1 MDLELLLKNKNLSPM
16 MRQYVETKLQNK
28 NTILFYRLGDFYEMF
43 FDDAILVSNLL
54 EIALTGKDCGLEER
68 APMCGIPY
76 HAIDNFLPKLIE
88 KGYKVAIAE
97 QVEDPKLTKGIV
109 KREITKIVTP
119 GTFDAN
125 NINNNSQ
132 NNYIFSL
139 YYDLNQYGL
148 SIVDFINGDFF
159 ITSFNDVDTLIDLIN
174 KLKPKEILYNKYII
188 MANIDLE
195 SIANNYNILL
205 TNLDDNYFDK
215 SHLNDNSYLYN
226 LIKNTDN
233 YDVVKDS
240 TSINAAIAVY
250 LYLKNTQK
258 IELSNFVKIK
268 YYSLN
273 DYMYLDSFTIKNLEL
288 FETIRDKD
296 KIGSLFFVINKTKTA
311 MGARL
316 LKNYLLRPLSNIDKI
331 NYRLN
336 AIKELKDNYVDILEL
351 NENLKEIYDLDRLL
365 TRMMLKTINPRD
377 LLSFKNS
384 IKVLPEI
391 KKILSKFENKF
402 YKDVLSE
409 LVDISDIYD
418 TIEKAIMDEPGIG
431 VKDGNIIKNGY
442 NKNID
447 ELRDIKLNGKQKL
460 TELEENEKQKYNIKN
475 LKIKYSRVFGYL
487 FEITNGYK
495 GEIPSHFIR
504 KQTLTNAERYT
515 TKELDDLQYQI
526 LNADNKLNSL
536 EYELFNEIIQ
546 YILDNIHKIKSI
558 ANAISKIDA
567 INSLA
572 LVSIKN
578 NYVCPEINNNGIINI
593 KNGRHPVIESLNTK
607 ISFIPNDT
615 YLDNE
620 NYIDIITGPNMAG
633 KSTYMRQVAIIT
645 LLAHIGSFVP
655 AEYANIS
662 LVDKI
667 FTRVGASDDLV
678 RGQSTFLVEMNEVA
692 NILDNATNNS
702 LIILDEIGRGTSTY
716 DGLSIAWAIVEYISN
731 IIKAKTLFATHYHEL
746 SELEGKVNGVTNYN
760 IAVIEQNN
768 DIKFLRK
775 IVKGSAKKSYGIAV
789 AKLAGVNNKVL
800 NRANNILSNLVKS
813 DLLNNKN
820 EIFDNDYFDVDN
832 NLEDNDNIN
841 NKEIINKYKQLI
853 DIIKNIDITN
863 LTPVNALVM
872 LSDIKGTVDEIKD

>member
-159 ITSFNDVDTLIDLIN
+159 ITNFNDVDTLIDLIN

>member
-16 MRQYVETKLQNK
+16 MRQYIETKLQNK

-43 FDDAILVSNLL
+43 FDDAILASNLL
-54 EIALTGKDCGLEER
+54 DLVLTGKDCGLDER

-76 HAIDNFLPKLIE
+76 HALDNFLPKLIE

-97 QVEDPKLTKGIV
+97 QVEDPKHTKGIV

-119 GTFDAN
+119 GTFDYDN
-125 NINNNSQ
+125 TNNNTQ

-139 YYDLNQYGL
+139 YYDLNQFGL

-159 ITSFNDVDTLIDLIN
+159 ITNFNDVDTLIDLIN

-195 SIANNYNILL
+195 VIASNYNILL
-205 TNLDDNYFDK
+205 TSLDDNCFDISK
-215 SHLNDNSYLYN
+215 INENNYLKN
-226 LIKNTDN
+226 LIKNIDV
-233 YDVVKDS
+233 YDMVKD
-240 TSINAAIAVY
+240 TASINASLAVY
-250 LYLKNTQK
+250 LYIKNTQK
-258 IELSNFVKIK
+258 IELSNFIKIK

-273 DYMYLDSFTIKNLEL
+273 DNMYIDSFTIRNLEL

-296 KIGSLFFVINKTKTA
+296 KIGSLFNVINKTKTA
-311 MGARL
+311 MGGRL

-331 NYRLN
+331 YYRLN

-351 NENLKEIYDLDRLL
+351 NENLKEIYDLDRLI

-377 LLSFKNS
+377 LLAFKNS

-391 KKILSKFENKF
+391 RKILSKFENKF
-402 YKDVLSE
+402 FKDVLSE
-409 LVDISDIYD
+409 LVDVSNIYN
-418 TIEKAIMDEPGIG
+418 TIENAIIEDPAVS

-442 NKNID
+442 NKSID

-460 TELEENEKQKYNIKN
+460 TELEESEKEKYNIRN

-515 TKELDDLQYQI
+515 TKELDELQYQI

-536 EYELFNEIIQ
+536 EYEIFNEVIQ
-546 YILDNIHKIKSI
+546 FILDNIHKIKSI
-558 ANAISKIDA
+558 TNAISKIDA
-567 INSLA
+567 LNSLA

-578 NYVCPEINNNGIINI
+578 NYVCPEINNEGIISI

-655 AEYANIS
+655 ADYANIT

-692 NILDNATNNS
+692 NILDNATDKS

-716 DGLSIAWAIVEYISN
+716 DGLSIAWAIVEYISST
-731 IIKAKTLFATHYHEL
+731 IKSKTLFATHYHEL
-746 SELEGKVNGVTNYN
+746 SELEGKVKGVINYN

-820 EIFDNDYFDVDN
+820 EIFNDDYYNVFENDN
-832 NLEDNDNIN
+832 NSDNKND
-841 NKEIINKYKQLI
+841 NKYKELI
-853 DIIKNIDITN
+853 DTIKNIDITN
-863 LTPVNALVM
+863 LTPINALVL
-872 LSDIKGTVDEIKD
+872 LSDIKGAIDEVKE

>member
-54 EIALTGKDCGLEER
+54 EIALTGKDCGLEDR

-159 ITSFNDVDTLIDLIN
+159 ITNFNDVDTLIDLIN

-195 SIANNYNILL
+195 SIAYNYNILL

-215 SHLNDNSYLYN
+215 SHLNDNSYLNN
-226 LIKNTDN
+226 LIKNIDI
-233 YDVVKDS
+233 YDAVKDS
-240 TSINAAIAVY
+240 ASINAAIAVY

-258 IELSNFVKIK
+258 IELSNFIKIK

-273 DYMYLDSFTIKNLEL
+273 DYMYLDSFTIRNLEL

-418 TIEKAIMDEPGIG
+418 TIEKAILDEPSIS

-442 NKNID
+442 NNNID

-820 EIFDNDYFDVDN
+820 EIFDNDYFNVDN
-832 NLEDNDNIN
+832 NLEDNDSIN
-841 NKEIINKYKQLI
+841 NKENINKCKQLI